1 MWINIIEDEKNL
13 NAILKTYLEKEGYSV
28 RSFLNG
34 NDAIEAIGLETD
46 LWVIDIM
53 LPDINGFTIFN
64 KIKEATPHA
73 YTIFISARNQDI
85 DRVVGLEMG
94 CDDYISKPFMTRE
107 LIIRVNKLLKAS
119 VKDKSVLKA
128 GKYEICMD
136 RHKVFCDKKEIE
148 FSAKEYDLLIY
159 FLQNANIA
167 LSREQILERVWDG
180 AYQGSQRVVDDTIRR
195 IRKKMPELK
204 IETVYGY
211 GYTYER
217 K

>member
-1 MWINIIEDEKNL
+1 MWINIVEDEKNL
-13 NAILKTYLEKEGYSV
+13 NTILKTYLEKEGYYV

-34 NDAIEAIGLETD
+34 SKAIEAIGLETD

-53 LPDINGFTIFN
+53 LPDTNGFTIFN
-64 KIKEATPHA
+64 KIKEKTPDV

-119 VKDKSVLKA
+119 LKDKRIIKE
-128 GKYEICMD
+128 GKYLICMD
-136 RHKVFCDKKEIE
+136 RHKVFCDEKEIE
-148 FSAKEYDLLIY
+148 FSAKEYDLLVY
-159 FLQNANIA
+159 FLQNPNIA
-167 LSREQILERVWDG
+167 LSREQILQRVWDG
-180 AYQGSQRVVDDTIRR
+180 AYAGSQRVVDDTIRR
-195 IRKKMPELK
+195 IRKKMPGMK

-211 GYTYER
+211 GYIYER

>member
-53 LPDINGFTIFN
+53 LPDTNGFTIFN
-64 KIKEATPHA
+64 KIKEVTPHV
-73 YTIFISARNQDI
+73 YIIFISARNQEI

-107 LIIRVNKLLKAS
+107 LIIRVNKLLRAP
-119 VKDKSVLKA
+119 VKDRSVLKA
-128 GKYEICMD
+128 GKYVICTD

-148 FSAKEYDLLIY
+148 FSVKEYDLLVY
-159 FLQNANIA
+159 FLQNPDIA

-180 AYQGSQRVVDDTIRR
+180 AYEGSQRVVDDTIRR
-195 IRKKMPELK
+195 IRKKIPEIR

-211 GYTYER
+211 GYIYER